1 MKRNDYFKLA
11 DLLNEFR
18 KEFKQPEAPFTRQAY
33 EEYIKYNTIVSSI
46 DTIAELAEYM
56 GNESK

>member
-1 MKRNDYFKLA
+1 MKQNDYFKLA

-33 EEYIKYNTIVSSI
+33 EECVKYNAIVSSI
-46 DTIAELAEYM
+46 DMIAELSEYM
-56 GNESK
+56 ANECK